1 MTRIQWIP
9 DPNVLRGYFLK
20 LWVDVRLLD
29 EAWRNDPTSYIDYGG
44 DGYSEDYARVAASI
58 RSSLTATMPIIGITQ
73 QEFHIQSGR
82 HTIAFLRDHGAVAI
96 QVMAPK
102 AEAGEVHR
110 LFRSAGRETV
120 LTREPVVV
128 P

>member
-9 DPNVLRGYFLK
+9 DPDVLRGYFLK

-29 EAWRNDPTSYIDYGG
+29 EAWRNDPEAYIDYGG
-44 DGYSEDYARVAASI
+44 DGYSEDYARVAAII
-58 RSSLTATMPIIGITQ
+58 RSSLTATMPVIGVTQ
-73 QEFHIQSGR
+73 QELRIQSGR

-102 AEAGEVHR
+102 GEAGEVHR
-110 LFRSAGRETV
+110 LFRTPRRETV
-120 LTREPVVV
+120 LTGEPAVVR
-128 P
+128 